1 MRKYLLAGLTLVGVT
16 LIVLLMFTGQ
26 SSARIDKKS
35 VVGMWLFDEDK
46 GNAAKDSSQNGTD
59 GKYIGAPKLGD
70 GKFGKG
76 LELNGSVDYVDC
88 GDVPSLNFTGEITVV
103 GWMTTTVIARWNV
116 IAAKEI
122 WDTRSGWGLYLST
135 DRKPTFETS
144 STQAI
149 GATAVATN
157 TWYHLAGVADSSGNI
172 RVYLNGEEDGRGSS
186 KLTTAKINLFIGA
199 RHPNSGAA
207 GITDPFPGTLD
218 EVAIFNVAL
227 TPDDIKSLMTDGLKK
242 VIGIAAVSSSSKLT
256 TAWGRIKSEGD

>member
-1 MRKYLLAGLTLVGVT
+1 MRKHLVVGLTLVGVT
-16 LIVLLMFTGQ
+16 LIVFLMFIGQ
-26 SSARIDKKS
+26 SSAKIDQKS

-46 GNAAKDSSQNGTD
+46 ENVAKDSSPNGTD

-70 GKFGKG
+70 GKFSKG
-76 LELNGSVDYVDC
+76 LELNGSNDYVDC
-88 GDVPSLNFTGEITVV
+88 GDVSSLNFTGEITVV

-122 WDTRSGWGLYLST
+122 WDTTSGWALYLST

-144 STQAI
+144 SVQAI
-149 GATAVATN
+149 GATAVATD

-172 RVYLNGEEDGRGSS
+172 IIYLNGEEDGRGSS

-218 EVAIFNVAL
+218 EIAIFNVAL
-227 TPDDIKSLMTDGLKK
+227 TKDDIESIMTDGLKK
-242 VIGIAAVSSSSKLT
+242 VVGIAAVSTSSKLT
-256 TAWGRIKSEGD
+256 TTWGEIKISR